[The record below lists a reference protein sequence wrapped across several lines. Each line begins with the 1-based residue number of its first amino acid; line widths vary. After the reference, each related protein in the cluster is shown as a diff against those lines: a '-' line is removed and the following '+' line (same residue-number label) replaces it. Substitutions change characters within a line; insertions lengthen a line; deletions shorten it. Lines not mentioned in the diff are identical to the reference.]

1 MLVVLVAAAAASW
14 HATTHERHALPR
26 LQRTCRPQ
34 CGAVAVLCR
43 QRFGCSE
50 AAAQHTEAKLKHRA
64 EYIDATMANEKCD
77 ALQARLGLSEA
88 QLQKVVVTQ
97 PAVLGLSF
105 ESNVEPSLAKLQA
118 RLGLSEAQL
127 QKVVVTQPPVLGF
140 SFESNVEPSLAKLQA
155 RLGLSEAQLQK
166 VVVTLPAVLSYSFES
181 NLEPKLGF
189 LQAELVL
196 SVDVLREKVL
206 RLPASLGYSLERRY
220 RPRLAACHMAGVDVT
235 LVMDRVAMTDKRFY
249 ASIGLGPEE

>member
-97 PAVLGLSF
+97 P
-105 ESNVEPSLAKLQA
+105 
-118 RLGLSEAQL
+118 
-127 QKVVVTQPPVLGF
+127 PVLG
-140 SFESNVEPSLAKLQA
+140 
-155 RLGLSEAQLQK
+155 
-166 VVVTLPAVLSYSFES
+166 YSFES

>member
-1 MLVVLVAAAAASW
+1 MCTRGVANRSVNLPVPMLVVLVAAAAASW

-34 CGAVAVLCR
+34 CGAVAVVCR

-88 QLQKVVVTQ
+88 QLQKVVVTL
-97 PAVLGLSF
+97 PAVLGL
-105 ESNVEPSLAKLQA
+105 
-118 RLGLSEAQL
+118 
-127 QKVVVTQPPVLGF
+127 